1 MRILFVGSVLFSK
14 QALEKL
20 ISLKAEIVGVITKQ
34 ASGFNADFEDLA
46 PIAEK
51 NHIPFKYVNDINH
64 PENLKWINNTKPDI
78 IFCFGWSSLIKKE
91 LLSVAKMGVLGF
103 HPSLLPANRGRH
115 PLIWAKILGLPKTG
129 STFFFMDEGA
139 DTGNI
144 LNQKELPVVFEEYA
158 GDLYNKMI
166 NTALLQIEEFL
177 PQLQTNN
184 FELVIQPET
193 GNAWR
198 KRDQFDGVI
207 DFRMNSASICNL
219 VRGLAKPYVGA
230 NCVYKKEPIKIWR
243 IEPGNYKENNI
254 EPGKV
259 INIDQQTIEIKT
271 GDGSVIITEH
281 EFPQMPLQGDYIR

>member
-14 QALEKL
+14 KALEKL
-20 ISLKAEIVGVITKQ
+20 ISLKAEIAGVITKQ

-64 PENLKWINNTKPDI
+64 PENLKWINNIKPDI

-144 LNQKELPVVFEEYA
+144 LNQKEIPITFEEDA

-184 FELVIQPET
+184 FELIIQPKK
-193 GNAWR
+193 GNTWR
-198 KRDQFDGVI
+198 KRDQYDGVI
-207 DFRMNSASICNL
+207 DFRMTSVSICNL

-230 NCVYKKEPIKIWR
+230 NCNYKNEPIKIWR
-243 IEPGNYKENNI
+243 IEPGNYMENNI

-281 EFPQMPLQGDYIR
+281 EFTQMPLQGDYIR